1 MTIQEASHRIFNIQQ
16 FVANN
21 DYFGLEDV
29 EALDMAW
36 DALVSSEE
44 V

>member
-1 MTIQEASHRIFNIQQ
+1 MTIQEASYKIFNIQQ

-21 DYFGLEDV
+21 DYFDLEDV

-36 DALVSSEE
+36 DALVASKEI
-44 V
+44 